1 MPHQALRKPKG
12 QPQARTIFLLIECP
26 PGGSP
31 VRVNG
36 SDLTGPIPGSAD
48 SAKARGHPD
57 SGQTHP
63 CFSASLKIPFKL
75 VLENPCSKIPAPVWF
90 GDFCCTVAVVPVDD
104 LFPLPTAMFRKN
116 CKSAH
121 RNVKKRRLGCP
132 LSDDARRW
140 IAGTAETALLRSC
153 RLERTRWEC
162 ATGTSAPFGFRTTT
176 TTRPCALG
184 CASRPP
190 VTGLARCARRSGPA
204 SSHALRPRV
213 CPIHTAAQGAAFH
226 RGGHRQVTQC
236 THPLAQTHAPTHAL
250 GAHAKIHRSIS

>member
-75 VLENPCSKIPAPVWF
+75 VLENPCSKIPARKSLRQCGLGVS
-90 GDFCCTVAVVPVDD
+90 VALLLLSQWTTYFHYPQLCLGKTANRHIEMLKKGVLVARC
-104 LFPLPTAMFRKN
+104 PTMPAGGSQGR
-116 CKSAH
+116 
-121 RNVKKRRLGCP
+121 RRLHCY
-132 LSDDARRW
+132 DR
-140 IAGTAETALLRSC
+140 AGWRGRAGSVRPGPVLHLVSGLLQQR
-153 RLERTRWEC
+153 
-162 ATGTSAPFGFRTTT
+162 G
-176 TTRPCALG
+176 
-184 CASRPP
+184 P
-190 VTGLARCARRSGPA
+190 VHWGVLHGL
-204 SSHALRPRV
+204 L
-213 CPIHTAAQGAAFH
+213 
-226 RGGHRQVTQC
+226 
-236 THPLAQTHAPTHAL
+236 
-250 GAHAKIHRSIS
+250 